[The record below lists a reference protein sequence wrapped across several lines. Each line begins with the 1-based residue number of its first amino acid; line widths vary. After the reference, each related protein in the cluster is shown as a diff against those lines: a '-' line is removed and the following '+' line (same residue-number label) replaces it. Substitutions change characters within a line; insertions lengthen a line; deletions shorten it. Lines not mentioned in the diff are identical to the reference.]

1 MLHLLTRALTCIHT
15 DNVCIEAL
23 SVNLNRP
30 ILESASRNLLKLSQV
45 INDAKQSD
53 QQRLRAEYDRLVEG
67 LAQTGIRCVT
77 LVVPAHTRHA
87 AHPIRDT
94 RDRGAL

>member
-1 MLHLLTRALTCIHT
+1 MHT

-77 LVVPAHTRHA
+77 RAVTHSRFLHA
-87 AHPIRDT
+87 DKMPHRFLIYVAKVHSK
-94 RDRGAL
+94 